1 MTIPGF
7 VDLQVNGFRGVD
19 FSSDRLTADDVDSV
33 SRALLE
39 QGVVAY
45 CPAVVTTSRE
55 VYARALPLLAKAC
68 ERQSGGARILGIH
81 LEGPFISPQDGPRG
95 VHPPEHVRPP
105 SIEFFEWMR
114 ELADDRI
121 ALLTVAPEEEG
132 AVDLIGHV
140 AASGRTVVSLGH
152 HAADAETIRRAVD
165 AGARACT
172 HVGNGLADMIHRHLN
187 PLWPILAEDRLTGLF
202 ISDGHHLPPE
212 FLRVALR
219 AKGAERFIVTSDM
232 SHLAGMAPGNYTFHG
247 ARVVLEEN
255 GRLHREGAYQLAGSA
270 STMLPCMN
278 VLASLGELDE
288 DGLRRVGC
296 RNALDLLGVA
306 DSPESLAPN
315 APPVRFDGE
324 RFLVG

>member
-1 MTIPGF
+1 MAPGF

-19 FSSDRLTADDVDSV
+19 FSSERLTAEAVESV
-33 SRALLE
+33 SRALIE
-39 QGVVAY
+39 CGVIAY
-45 CPAVVTTSRE
+45 CPTVVSASRGA
-55 VYARALPLLAKAC
+55 YARALPLLAKAC
-68 ERQSGGARILGIH
+68 ERRDGGARILGIH
-81 LEGPFISPQDGPRG
+81 LEGPFISPNDGPRG

-219 AKGAERFIVTSDM
+219 AKGVERFIVTSDM
-232 SHLAGMAPGNYTFHG
+232 SHPAGMAPGAYTFQG

-278 VLASLGELDE
+278 VMASLGELDE

-296 RNALDLLGVA
+296 QNALDLLGVRDWA
-306 DSPESLAPN
+306 ESLAPN
-315 APPVRFDGE
+315 APPLRFDGE
-324 RFLVG
+324 RFHVG